1 MISGNE
7 ITLMEKVKDVL
18 SKNITASGKFS
29 IEKVKNISFI
39 RNEVGL
45 FNKQNL
51 YIVKD
56 IADLNDNKLN
66 YLSNIDD
73 KFIFFSENNPKFKTI
88 KNTFIKRQD
97 CALCDCYELTKD
109 SKNKILKKFF
119 NDTDIKIDDQAYW
132 SLVDRSDNKYGFLEN
147 ELDKIKEMKKGSIS
161 EENINSLISGG
172 NYSIER
178 IFFQIF
184 GSNENLIKSY
194 NQKITSDTEANNLY
208 LVIKQFSNL
217 ILYSDG
223 VNEFKNNVPK
233 YLFREKD
240 FFVKLYNKYDDNK
253 KKLLLKLVQENE
265 KYFRLNSNFSQVLA
279 LRYLLKFKK
288 ITIS

>member
-1 MISGNE
+1 MKLDPLNLILDDSFKVDKIFYMISGNE
-7 ITLMEKVKDVL
+7 ITLMEKLKMFYPKTSL
-18 SKNITASGKFS
+18 PLENLALKKLKIFHLLEMKLGCLT
-29 IEKVKNISFI
+29 
-39 RNEVGL
+39 
-45 FNKQNL
+45 KQNL

-147 ELDKIKEMKKGSIS
+147 ELNKIKEMKKGSIS
-161 EENINSLISGG
+161 KENINSLISGG

-194 NQKITSDTEANNLY
+194 NQKITSDNEANNLY

-240 FFVKLYNKYDDNK
+240 FLLNCITNMTTIK
-253 KKLLLKLVQENE
+253 KRPV
-265 KYFRLNSNFSQVLA
+265 A
-279 LRYLLKFKK
+279 K
-288 ITIS
+288 ISPRK